1 MSKIVISEPYIMGEK
16 PSPLIYQFLDA
27 NGVAINITGWT
38 VKFNYQERDGVAVTG
53 AGVTSVSDG
62 PNGKAMYTFTGAE
75 FTTAGHYR
83 AEMIVGNG
91 TNRYISVE
99 INFTVAVPVGTVP
112 SI

>member
-1 MSKIVISEPYIMGEK
+1 MSVIKISEPYVMGEK

-27 NGVAINITGWT
+27 NGVAINITAWT

-53 AGVTSVSDG
+53 AGVTSISDG
-62 PNGKAMYTFTGAE
+62 PNGKAMYTFSGAE

-83 AEMIVGNG
+83 AAFIVGNG
-91 TNRYISVE
+91 TNRYESVE
-99 INFTVAVPVGTVP
+99 INFDVSVGVGTMP